1 MLACTKTGKPQNG
14 KLPLDFE
21 RQEMAGVGKAAGRG
35 GGSQRISVESQLFL
49 RHFSLSSRFFWG
61 KEFQDGLSVPSP
73 LYAFQTPTPVSYFL
87 SFPTINIP
95 PAFHRSREM
104 DITD

>member
-35 GGSQRISVESQLFL
+35 GESQRLSVENQLFS
-49 RHFSLSSRFFWG
+49 RHFSFSSRFFRG
-61 KEFQDGLSVPSP
+61 KEFQDGPSVPSP
-73 LYAFQTPTPVSYFL
+73 FYAFQTPTPVSYFL
-87 SFPTINIP
+87 SLPAINIP
-95 PAFHRSREM
+95 PAVHRSREM
-104 DITD
+104 DTAD